1 MTKINSH
8 ASLIKANPT
17 PYLEPPFDRPLCPL
31 GINGCDEQL
40 SGCCPV
46 QYPGSRQSIG
56 EQDSVGTQW
65 PWSNL
70 LQDLP
75 LSPEQSDL
83 QAAGKW
89 KNGSNKGWKNSGGG
103 SKWKNG
109 SGSSWNKSG
118 RVAPVRNNWGNGGW
132 RNNYYGGSFVNW

>member
-1 MTKINSH
+1 MIGLYALLASTAVMSNS
-8 ASLIKANPT
+8 ADAALFSTPDLANP
-17 PYLEPPFDRPLCPL
+17 LESR
-31 GINGCDEQL
+31 IQSVRNG
-40 SGCCPV
+40 
-46 QYPGSRQSIG
+46 
-56 EQDSVGTQW
+56 